1 MIPINT
7 MNNILVTGGTG
18 QVGKELQKLLP
29 NARYIGSKEFDLTN
43 ENGVA
48 LLFGSN
54 KFDTVIHLAAKVG
67 GLMDNIQN
75 PAIFYD
81 NNVLINTLVLKY
93 AYLSGVKNFLGILS
107 TCIYPDYI
115 EQYPIKESDL
125 HKGIPAAGN
134 LAYAYAKRALAV
146 QIDAYNQQYKTNYN
160 YIIPCNLYG
169 LSEHENINTLHFV
182 NALVKKIVIA
192 KQNNQNKIVLF
203 GDGTPRRQFIHAK
216 DLASVIHHTIK
227 HNIKENFNVAGDD
240 NFSIKEM
247 AEIALKVT
255 NNSHIQIEFDTS
267 KPNGQ
272 LRKDV
277 DTSKFRQHLPDF
289 KFTSFEAGVQ
299 ELYTHYV
306 NVL

>member
-1 MIPINT
+1 

-29 NARYIGSKEFDLTN
+29 NARYIGSKEFDLTH
-43 ENGVA
+43 ENDVA
-48 LLFGSN
+48 LLFGNN

-93 AYLSGVKNFLGILS
+93 AYLSGVKNFLGMLS

-134 LAYAYAKRALAV
+134 LAYAYAKRSLAV

-182 NALVKKIVIA
+182 NALVRKIAVA
-192 KQNNQNKIVLF
+192 VKNNQDHIILF
-203 GDGTPRRQFIHAK
+203 GDGSPRRQFIHAR
-216 DLASVIHHTIK
+216 DLAKIIDEIIYN
-227 HNIKENFNVAGDD
+227 NIKDNFNITGYD

-247 AEIALKVT
+247 AEIALNVT
-255 NNSHIQIEFDTS
+255 NNTHLGIKFDTT

-277 DTSKFRQHLPDF
+277 DNTIFKKHFPNF
-289 KFTSFEAGVQ
+289 KFTSFEEGII
-299 ELYTHYV
+299 ELYTKYI
-306 NVL
+306 NE

>member
-1 MIPINT
+1 MK
-7 MNNILVTGGTG
+7 NILVTGGTG

-29 NARYIGSKEFDLTN
+29 NARYIGSKDFNLTS
-43 ENGVA
+43 ENSVK
-48 LLFGSN
+48 LLFNNN

-75 PAIFYD
+75 PALFYD
-81 NNVLINTLVLKY
+81 QNILINTLVLKY
-93 AYLSGVKNFLGILS
+93 AHLSGVKNFLGILS

-160 YIIPCNLYG
+160 YIVPCNLYG
-169 LSEHENINTLHFV
+169 LSGHEDVHTLHFV
-182 NALVKKIVIA
+182 NALVKKITTAVKN
-192 KQNNQNKIVLF
+192 KQDHIVLF
-203 GDGTPRRQFIHAK
+203 GDGSPRRQFIHAR
-216 DLASVIHHTIK
+216 DLANIILNIILGDIK
-227 HNIKENFNVAGDD
+227 DNFNVAGYD
-240 NFSIKEM
+240 NYSIKEM
-247 AEIALKVT
+247 AEIALNVT
-255 NNSHIQIEFDTS
+255 NNRHIKINFDIT

-277 DTSKFRQHLPDF
+277 DISKFIRYFPNF
-289 KFTSFEAGVQ
+289 KFTLFEDGIS
-299 ELYTHYV
+299 ELYTKYI
-306 NVL
+306 NK

>member
-1 MIPINT
+1 MK
-7 MNNILVTGGTG
+7 NILVTGGSG

-29 NARYIGSKEFDLTN
+29 HARYVSSKECNLTN
-43 ENGVA
+43 ENFVM
-48 LLFGSN
+48 LLLGSQ

-81 NNVLINTLVLKY
+81 NNILMNTLVLKY
-93 AYLSGVKNFLGILS
+93 SYLSGVKNFLGILS

-115 EQYPIKESDL
+115 ENYPIKESDL

-134 LAYAYAKRALAV
+134 LAYAYAKRAMAV

-169 LSEHENINTLHFV
+169 LSEHEDLNTLHFV
-182 NALVKKIVIA
+182 NALVLKIVDA
-192 KQNNQNKIVLF
+192 VKNNKNHIVLF
-203 GDGTPRRQFIHAK
+203 GDGSPRRQFIHAR
-216 DLASVIHHTIK
+216 DLAATIYNVIEN
-227 HNIKENFNVAGDD
+227 NIKDNFNVAGPD

-247 AEIALKVT
+247 AEIALNAT
-255 NNSHIQIEFDTS
+255 NNTHLEIKFDTS

-277 DTSKFRQHLPDF
+277 DTTKFKSHFPTFQ
-289 KFTSFEAGVQ
+289 FTSFEDGVK
-299 ELYTHYV
+299 ELYNHYS